1 MCTNLTIHF
10 KKGNFKK
17 KQNML
22 TERRSHS
29 TCKAGDFVYVCGG
42 INSKGEPLSVCEKF
56 NLTSE
61 KWIKI
66 SNMTVGIKY

>member
-1 MCTNLTIHF
+1 
-10 KKGNFKK
+10 
-17 KQNML
+17 ML